1 MLHTSYRGAVKENLF
16 TGDHVSRETFMLML
30 ADIWGDWAS
39 QETVRK
45 AFKTCGVT
53 TDGLDVELMQ
63 ADKFAA
69 AKSVT
74 QEEEESA
81 SPKTPANQKPAWE
94 APSPVNVKKGSRAYF
109 KMKYESMSKK
119 YKETL
124 ESPITPEDIP
134 AFSKVDKFKPKKIKN
149 FRITQVTGS
158 LEAKDVYKKRLEME
172 AVEETKKQ
180 TLQDKKDKK
189 DQERKAFLRCKDA
202 CCCEGERC
210 QAANLKQ
217 CSVCESVIKSQCTK
231 AQCKLIASG
240 KPKMLVAGSQT
251 IPKDAKKTTK
261 RKSKSLRKSMDQTCP
276 NRSQISR
283 KISTHLLTSKTMMI
297 VHLTR
302 SKSFGKVFLLQ
313 HQRRKSRVFGSRLC
327 ILKLVLPPF
336 CLSAEQNTD
345 F

>member
-1 MLHTSYRGAVKENLF
+1 M
-16 TGDHVSRETFMLML
+16 MML

-45 AFKTCGVT
+45 TFKTCGVT

-69 AKSVT
+69 ANSVT
-74 QEEEESA
+74 QEEEETA

-94 APSPVNVKKGSRAYF
+94 APSPVNIKKGSRAYF

-134 AFSKVDKFKPKKIKN
+134 AFSKVEKFKPKKSKN
-149 FRITQVTGS
+149 IRITQVTGS

-172 AVEETKKQ
+172 AVEEDKKQ
-180 TLQDKKDKK
+180 KLQDKKDKK
-189 DQERKAFLRCKDA
+189 DQERKTFLRCKDA

-210 QAANLKQ
+210 KAANLKQ

-240 KPKMLVAGSQT
+240 KPKMLVAGGET
-251 IPKDAKKTTK
+251 IRKDAKKTTK
-261 RKSKSLRKSMDQTCP
+261 GK
-276 NRSQISR
+276 SR
-283 KISTHLLTSKTMMI
+283 KFEEIYGSDLSESESDFAEDFDTSADEQDDDDSPSDQIKEFWKSVSPPTPEMKIKGIWFSAVYTEAGASPLLSIGRAKHRFLDEEGGRVTHITLD
-297 VHLTR
+297 
-302 SKSFGKVFLLQ
+302 
-313 HQRRKSRVFGSRLC
+313 C
-327 ILKLVLPPF
+327 LKPRIG
-336 CLSAEQNTD
+336 T
-345 F
+345 

>member
-1 MLHTSYRGAVKENLF
+1 
-16 TGDHVSRETFMLML
+16 
-30 ADIWGDWAS
+30 
-39 QETVRK
+39 
-45 AFKTCGVT
+45 
-53 TDGLDVELMQ
+53 
-63 ADKFAA
+63 
-69 AKSVT
+69 
-74 QEEEESA
+74 
-81 SPKTPANQKPAWE
+81 
-94 APSPVNVKKGSRAYF
+94 
-109 KMKYESMSKK
+109 MKYESMSKK

-134 AFSKVDKFKPKKIKN
+134 AFSKVDKFKPKKSKN

-158 LEAKDVYKKRLEME
+158 LEANDVYKKRLEME

-231 AQCKLIASG
+231 AQCKLIESG

-276 NRSQISR
+276 NLSQISR
-283 KISTHLLTSKTMMI
+283 KISTHLPTSKTMMI
-297 VHLTR
+297 FHLTR
-302 SKSFGKVFLLQ
+302 SKSFGKRVSPPTPETKIKGFWFSAVYTEAGSSPLLSIGRAKHRFLDEEGGRVTQITLDCLKPYVGTGDTLEEYEG
-313 HQRRKSRVFGSRLC
+313 QRDVHTFPYRMF
-327 ILKLVLPPF
+327 LVAP
-336 CLSAEQNTD
+336 
-345 F
+345 